1 MDGSDRLT
9 KEAEEYEYGVQYYE
23 PQHHKTWRMAS
34 TNHFNGWYPSEKS
47 AKNALA
53 QLRATRWGYAS
64 SYEYRMVR
72 RPVGEVEVID
82 G

>member
-1 MDGSDRLT
+1 MET
-9 KEAEEYEYGVQYYE
+9 EYEYGVQYYE
-23 PQHHKTWRMAS
+23 PQHYKDWRMAS

-53 QLRATRWGYAS
+53 QLRTTRYGYQP
-64 SYEYRMVR
+64 SYEYRMIR
-72 RPVGEVEVID
+72 RPVGEIEVLS